1 MPTPATGT
9 EVGLVIDRVR
19 ADEPMIAQIIE
30 RADSVQLRDETL
42 FLTFREAGG
51 IFRARLRDRAT
62 VEAIVK
68 AADSA
73 LGRKITVVVGF
84 NGDAEGSTESSPVT
98 ESPHA
103 EASSGPQ
110 DAAQQ
115 HRDELWRRAEGE
127 PMVQQFVDAL
137 RGNLTDVEDM

>member
-1 MPTPATGT
+1 M
-9 EVGLVIDRVR
+9 
-19 ADEPMIAQIIE
+19 
-30 RADSVQLRDETL
+30 QLRDETL
-42 FLTFREAGG
+42 FLTFRETGG

-84 NGDAEGSTESSPVT
+84 NGDAEGSTESTPVT

-103 EASSGPQ
+103 EASPGPQ
-110 DAAQQ
+110 DAAQE